1 MHIIIDGYNFIFR
14 MYSFKNGELENVRER
29 LVLRLQNY
37 IEKKKVRIEVIFD
50 SREKEL
56 FPSVSS
62 RKGIKIVF
70 CEDADDYIREVVRN
84 SEKKGPIL
92 VVSEDGG
99 ILRDVRNCGVKVK
112 SPSKFDTILSKGVR
126 KRKLDSEDSEKPSP
140 ESISEGD
147 VSAWLKEYSQRHR
160 CKKQKKIVKN

>member
-14 MYSFKNGELENVRER
+14 MYSFKKGELQEVREKF
-29 LVLRLQNY
+29 LLHLQNY
-37 IEKKKVRIEVIFD
+37 IEKKKVGIEVIFD

-62 RKGIKIVF
+62 RKGLKIVF
-70 CEDADDYIREVVRN
+70 CKDADEYISEAVRN
-84 SEKKGPIL
+84 SEKKGSIL
-92 VVSEDGG
+92 VVSEDGE
-99 ILRDVRNCGVKVK
+99 ILRDVRECGVKVK
-112 SPSKFDTILSKGVR
+112 SPSEFDTILSKSFR

-160 CKKQKKIVKN
+160 CKK